1 MRAGPPKP
9 RRGAARVRWPRSLAW
24 ALGAAVALGA
34 VVPPAGAGSGAPTLT
49 RQGAGYTGGSSS
61 ASSSLGSTGSPG
73 SRGSLGPPLL
83 LSLGDVVELAL
94 TNNPTLRGEGFL
106 ALRTAAE
113 VPAAD
118 GARDLFF
125 YLKSNYT
132 DSNVPSTS
140 SLTGNNQMV
149 WTGNVGLRQAL
160 ITGTAYDLSFNN
172 TRTETDFPFNVL
184 DPNYRVDTTLTVT
197 QPLLKGFGLDVNE
210 APGKIAQ
217 HASDAAMLQYRG
229 RAAQVVQAALEGLWD
244 LNLTRAL
251 LEVKTQSLARA
262 QQLERTVGEQVD
274 RGLLAKAELLKAQ
287 VAAAARDDELVLA
300 RKSVRDA
307 EDRLRDTIAPDADP
321 SFWERELVP
330 AGTIDFP
337 ARDVDDSTAV
347 SRALEQ
353 RVEILQAREDL
364 ASRKETVALVRNSL
378 LPSLNLTGGLRVNG
392 LAGTEKQNQSLID
405 FKDDYP
411 GIYDLLNALFGGLLV
426 GAGTVDRSLV
436 GGYLDAIENMDFLT
450 WTVGVNLEIPLGNDT
465 AESRYI
471 QAVADQKRSE
481 ESLKSLSRKVQIEV
495 REIIRRVHSN
505 QERLDTTL
513 LTRQLAEKNLAAEE
527 EKLARGYTSS
537 QEVLDLHVSLAE
549 ARANE
554 LKARTD
560 LEKSYVAF
568 ARSAGTLLE
577 LFHVAA
583 PAAPSLGSVDVPGR
597 LW

>member
-1 MRAGPPKP
+1 MRDQRTKP
-9 RRGAARVRWPRSLAW
+9 RRGPRRARASSALAW
-24 ALGAAVALGA
+24 LASAAITAAALAPYAQAGAAG
-34 VVPPAGAGSGAPTLT
+34 PTLT
-49 RQGAGYTGGSSS
+49 RQGAGSSP
-61 ASSSLGSTGSPG
+61 SSLGSTGSPG
-73 SRGSLGPPLL
+73 SRGSLGPPML

-106 ALRTAAE
+106 ALRAAAE

-125 YLKSNYT
+125 YLKSGYT

-149 WTGNVGLRQAL
+149 WTGNAGLRQAL
-160 ITGTAYDLSFNN
+160 VTGTAYDLSFNN
-172 TRTETDFPFNVL
+172 THTDTDFPFNVL
-184 DPNYRVDTTLTVT
+184 DPNWRIDTTLTVT
-197 QPLLKGFGLDVNE
+197 QPLLKGFGLDINQ
-210 APGKIAQ
+210 APTRIAE
-217 HASDAAMLQYRG
+217 HAREAAMLQYRG
-229 RAAQVVQAALEGLWD
+229 RAAQVVQSAVEGLWD

-262 QQLERTVGEQVD
+262 RQLERTVQEQVD

-287 VAAAARDDELVLA
+287 VAAAARDDDLVLA
-300 RKSVRDA
+300 RKTVRDA

-321 SFWERELVP
+321 SFWERDLVP
-330 AGTIDFP
+330 AGTIEFP
-337 ARDVDDSTAV
+337 ARDVDDASAV
-347 SRALEQ
+347 SRALDQ

-364 ASRKETVALVRNSL
+364 AGRKETVALTRNTL
-378 LPSLNLTGGLRVNG
+378 LPTLNLTGGVRVNG
-392 LAGTEKQNQSLID
+392 LAGTEQQNQSLID

-411 GIYDLLNALFGGLLV
+411 ALYDLLNALFGGLLV

-465 AESRYI
+465 ADARYI

-481 ESLKSLSRKVQIEV
+481 ENLKSLSRKIQIEV

-537 QEVLDLHVSLAE
+537 QEVLDLQVSLAE

-568 ARSAGTLLE
+568 ARSAGTLLDV
-577 LFHVAA
+577 FHVAA
-583 PAAPSLGSVDVPGR
+583 PAVPSLGSVDVPGR